1 MITKSV
7 LYEQRTW
14 PSLALEHLY
23 ISILDI
29 FFVYLINQKIRW
41 KCGADA
47 KKELI
52 KVLTLSILCLSFGG
66 GQEQIVE

>member
-23 ISILDI
+23 ISTRY